1 MAFNP
6 STSLGLRP
14 WAKSAMQLRPAG
26 SLHQS
31 KVAHA
36 IGFPK
41 RISRASAL
49 RMQQQSSTEAPV
61 LEKSETGDDVGESFE
76 RSSSVDQGTL
86 QRTRLILLMVAALYG
101 TNFGSI
107 KIMQEA
113 LDPSVAAILRF
124 TLALAALSPFLKS
137 VPKDMIKPGVEIGL
151 WVAMGYVV
159 QGIGLNTG
167 ADASTAAFLCSLAVV
182 ICPLLDLFAGETVK
196 AKSWVAA
203 ALAVFGVGVLEIGGA
218 SQPSIGD
225 LWALAQPIGFGMG
238 FWKIEKVMRNF
249 PGKGPQLTAI
259 QLVVVWLTGL
269 IWALVDNGGL
279 PDMATVSQ
287 SLSQMPVAASVVW
300 TGLITT
306 ALTVLLQTTSLG
318 VLSSTETTVLY
329 STEPIWGAAFAHAV
343 LGESIGMNTWV
354 GGSLIISACLC
365 SSVDTSSL
373 KEKTKGFNDRL
384 IQIIAGSMCALPGG
398 AAAWAAIEKSF
409 EDNVDNVM

>member
-1 MAFNP
+1 
-6 STSLGLRP
+6 
-14 WAKSAMQLRPAG
+14 
-26 SLHQS
+26 
-31 KVAHA
+31 
-36 IGFPK
+36 
-41 RISRASAL
+41 
-49 RMQQQSSTEAPV
+49 
-61 LEKSETGDDVGESFE
+61 
-76 RSSSVDQGTL
+76 
-86 QRTRLILLMVAALYG
+86 
-101 TNFGSI
+101 
-107 KIMQEA
+107 MQEA

-124 TLALAALSPFLKS
+124 TLALAALRHFLKT
-137 VPKDMIKPGVEIGL
+137 VPRDMIKPGVEIGL

-182 ICPLLDLFAGETVK
+182 ICPLLDLFAGESVK
-196 AKSWVAA
+196 AKSWIAA
-203 ALAVFGVGVLEIGGA
+203 ALAVFGVGVLEIGGT

-279 PDMATVSQ
+279 PDVATVTE

-343 LGESIGMNTWV
+343 LGEAIGMNTWV
-354 GGSLIISACLC
+354 RVWNGLGWLLLDVGGRFLDHCCVPVQQCGHDWSAR
-365 SSVDTSSL
+365 
-373 KEKTKGFNDRL
+373 GN
-384 IQIIAGSMCALPGG
+384 AP
-398 AAAWAAIEKSF
+398 
-409 EDNVDNVM
+409 

>member
-1 MAFNP
+1 
-6 STSLGLRP
+6 
-14 WAKSAMQLRPAG
+14 
-26 SLHQS
+26 
-31 KVAHA
+31 
-36 IGFPK
+36 
-41 RISRASAL
+41 
-49 RMQQQSSTEAPV
+49 
-61 LEKSETGDDVGESFE
+61 
-76 RSSSVDQGTL
+76 
-86 QRTRLILLMVAALYG
+86 MVAALYG

-124 TLALAALSPFLKS
+124 TLALAALSPFLKT
-137 VPKDMIKPGVEIGL
+137 VPRDMIKPGVEIGL

-196 AKSWVAA
+196 AKSWIAA
-203 ALAVFGVGVLEIGGA
+203 ALAVFGVGVLEIGGT

-279 PDMATVSQ
+279 PDVATVTE
-287 SLSQMPVAASVVW
+287 SLSQMPVAVSVVW

-343 LGESIGMNTWV
+343 LGEAIGMNTWV
-354 GGSLIISACLC
+354 GGSLIIAACLC
-365 SSVDTSSL
+365 SSVDTTGL
-373 KEKTKGFNDRL
+373 QEVTPYEVFP
-384 IQIIAGSMCALPGG
+384 GSYSNRIRKPRG
-398 AAAWAAIEKSF
+398 
-409 EDNVDNVM
+409 